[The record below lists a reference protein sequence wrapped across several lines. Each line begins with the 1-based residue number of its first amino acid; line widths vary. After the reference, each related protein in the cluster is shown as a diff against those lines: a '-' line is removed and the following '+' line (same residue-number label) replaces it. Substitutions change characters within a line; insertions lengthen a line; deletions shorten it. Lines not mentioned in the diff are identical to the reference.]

1 MKEKAIKLGYDM
13 EALSLDNH
21 RPIELNLNR
30 DNRFENEYYEKI
42 MDEAHRKGISFEEY
56 VLTIVVTLYKIQG
69 AELYLQNYYYKNKY
83 SKSKL
88 DGLGDQEKAK
98 KLEQAFNQYV
108 DELVE
113 EAKAQKGKDC

>member
-21 RPIELNLNR
+21 IPIELNLNG

-42 MDEAHRKGISFEEY
+42 MDEANRKGISFEEY

-83 SKSKL
+83 NKSKL